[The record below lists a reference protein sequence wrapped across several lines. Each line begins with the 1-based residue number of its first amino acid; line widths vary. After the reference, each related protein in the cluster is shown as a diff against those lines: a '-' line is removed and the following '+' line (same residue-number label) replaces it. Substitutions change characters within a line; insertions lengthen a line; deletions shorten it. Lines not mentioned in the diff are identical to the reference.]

1 MTPDNHPAR
10 VERDG
15 IWQPQLAP
23 FIAVASGAWLW
34 AIDLAGVVDHAT
46 LGVSAWLLAVLLG
59 PLLLPWLT
67 LVHSA
72 HESPVSSLSRSIERW
87 SRAGVIAWV
96 GRGWLVGAAFGAPC
110 LLILVFGDPAVLA
123 LPLALGAM
131 SGVLVRTRR
140 WWWTSAYAA
149 TRVWTMPCV
158 TILAITGPLLVSMLV
173 SAPMWRVD
181 RTRPIPPHATE
192 SLGYRVDLEDAALF
206 AVGVTITRDEEHEL
220 VRAPLGIFS
229 QVTMERGRARLVSAY
244 DHGDYVVPLSAEGQ
258 RLDDDPLS
266 RIFARLDL
274 GGGLPLASIAVVV
287 SLVSLVGLLR
297 APSDLRRFAWL
308 GLTTT
313 AFLSIVWGF

>member
-123 LPLALGAM
+123 LP
-131 SGVLVRTRR
+131 R
-140 WWWTSAYAA
+140 
-149 TRVWTMPCV
+149 
-158 TILAITGPLLVSMLV
+158 
-173 SAPMWRVD
+173 
-181 RTRPIPPHATE
+181 
-192 SLGYRVDLEDAALF
+192 
-206 AVGVTITRDEEHEL
+206 VTITRDEEHEL